1 MLINKYIEEAS
12 ETELLSYK
20 LVLSSQIIEAQK
32 SLDLIENAQKKL
44 EGHKAQ
50 FLKDIDPAT
59 VPANLIIRMSSHM
72 VDQGPVKFW
81 PWTSTV
87 TSKGGATCPAP
98 KQGGKC
104 KDCRACWTRSI
115 ANINYGKH

>member
-1 MLINKYIEEAS
+1 MCRLTPDTQHWIPTRE
-12 ETELLSYK
+12 
-20 LVLSSQIIEAQK
+20 
-32 SLDLIENAQKKL
+32 
-44 EGHKAQ
+44 AQ

-104 KDCRACWTRSI
+104 LDCRACWTRSI